1 MNLDFISKTAL
12 FRGCS
17 KDDIGKMAMHLGFRT
32 RKYKKGTVIFSEGSI
47 TVNLGLILSGSIRI
61 EHNDFWGNKSI
72 LDVAEAGGIFAE
84 AYACIPNEPMI
95 IDVIANDDCE
105 ILFIGAAKLF
115 EPCAVCKGQN
125 RLIQNLVTI
134 CAQKNLQLSRRS
146 LHTSPKTIRGRLLSY
161 FLQQMSVQGSNKIT
175 VPFDRQ
181 QLAEYLNLDRSALSK
196 ELGKMKKDGLIEYRK
211 NRFEIKNN
219 I

>member
-1 MNLDFISKTAL
+1 MNLDFISQTAL

-17 KDDIGKMAMHLGFRT
+17 KDDISKMAKHLGFKT
-32 RKYKKGTVIFSEGSI
+32 RKYKKGAVIFFEGSI
-47 TVNLGLILSGSIRI
+47 TANLGLILSGSIRI

-95 IDVIANDDCE
+95 IDVIANEGCE
-105 ILFIGAAKLF
+105 ILFIGAAQLF
-115 EPCAVCKGQN
+115 ELCSVCAGQN

-161 FLQQMSVQGSNKIT
+161 FSQQMSVQGSNKIT
-175 VPFDRQ
+175 IPFDRQ

-211 NRFEIKNN
+211 NRFEIKIN